1 MRCSGWSSLA
11 ISACSSLVVALALV
25 ASAGAHVTAR
35 TPYLYASKSSELEL
49 DVPNERDAPMTGFH
63 VTVPAGF
70 RIVSAESN
78 GDWLPAVGKTSVFWA
93 GGALRGYA
101 QTTFRLTV
109 EAPARPGAASFTAL
123 QHYASGAIVD
133 WKVPLTVLPADEPS
147 QQLGRAVVVGLVG
160 LLALAAVGFLA
171 WRRRG
176 RPVPER

>member
-35 TPYLYASKSSELEL
+35 TPYVYASKSSELQL

-70 RIVSAESN
+70 RVAAAEPN
-78 GDWLPAVGKTSVFWA
+78 GKWLPAAGETSVFWA
-93 GGALRGYA
+93 GGVLRGYA

-109 EAPARPGAASFTAL
+109 EAPAKPGPASFIAL
-123 QHYASGAIVD
+123 QHYANGAVVD
-133 WKVPLTVLPADEPS
+133 WKVPLTVLPADKPS
-147 QQLGRAVVVGLVG
+147 QQLGRAMVVGLVG
-160 LLALAAVGFLA
+160 LLALVAIGFLA

-176 RPVPER
+176 RPVHER